1 MARDTYAGNPLLKG
15 AYQPLEYD
23 KETIEEFLRCSKD
36 PVHFARTYMQ
46 IMFIFLINYSI
57 GNIMPWST
65 VNHN

>member
-36 PVHFARTYMQ
+36 PVHFARTYITCSNASTIHQ
-46 IMFIFLINYSI
+46 IVLTGFQVYTIF
-57 GNIMPWST
+57 
-65 VNHN
+65 